1 MYLFLIPLILGFGLA
16 GASAFT
22 AFVSR
27 RWGIKG
33 GQMITIIL
41 RNILGIPLWFIGFI
55 LGWRE
60 EAPWLWTPEKA
71 TNGLGWLLIIA
82 GSLPVAW
89 GHFQLGWRT
98 HMPSMKDSLVRDGLY
113 QYVRH
118 PIYAGGFLIF
128 AGLAVVKPTFTVVLA
143 CGFGVIWMM
152 VQARLEEIDLIQRL
166 PAYGDY
172 MKEVPRFVPRLR
184 KRRT

>member
-22 AFVSR
+22 AFYSR
-27 RWGIKG
+27 IWGVKG
-33 GQMITIIL
+33 GQWVTIIL
-41 RNILGIPLWFIGFI
+41 RNILGIPLWFLGFI

-60 EAPWLWTPEKA
+60 EARWLWTPGIETLA
-71 TNGLGWLLIIA
+71 WSWLLMIA

-89 GHFQLGWRT
+89 GHLKLGWRT
-98 HMPSMKDSLVRDGLY
+98 HMPSIQDSLVRDWLY
-113 QYVRH
+113 GYVRH

-128 AGLAVVKPTFTVVLA
+128 AGLALLKPTYTVVLA
-143 CGFGVIWMM
+143 CGFGIIWLI

-166 PAYGDY
+166 PAYSDY
-172 MKEVPRFVPRLR
+172 MKEVPRFVPRLQ
-184 KRRT
+184 KRRP